1 MASEGR
7 AREVNRHRRDGHES
21 PRNAISA
28 NDHESVLRRTPEVD
42 ARSNQ
47 VRGVNGPS
55 RGVNWAMSSRSSQP
69 RVALSLAV
77 LLCSG
82 TVTSRSAQTPDR
94 WFLSSAIGSGWIAGE
109 YGDVLREP
117 VSFELSLAKE
127 RDAWRFGGALE
138 FGSLVMQSPY
148 DDQDDWSRMGVYGL
162 ATRVFRHDTRVRPY
176 LQARLGLSRVHPRS
190 SVLHDISPE
199 DFARGHNP
207 THATNGIAVGLLPG
221 MEIDVHPTLAL
232 DLSAAWVA
240 YKTGELR
247 LTRIGREPVSV
258 GHEWQLRGGLAWH
271 PLSRNARRDAWGV
284 PRSWGWATGEML
296 AINFVAS
303 ALNEYVRGESA
314 YPITARTI
322 KGNFDHGFAYDD
334 NDFRTNQLVHPF
346 NGGAYFNTARANGI
360 GFWGSAGMALVGA
373 FVWECCGE
381 SQPMS
386 WNDMVST
393 GLGGIARGEIAHRVG
408 AAIVDNTATGR
419 ERLWREVGAF
429 LVNPV
434 GEFNRLVSGRARRVF
449 ENPSNPNDWRPQRLD
464 LQTAIG
470 ARVIGEGASIV
481 HDANAYGFLELD
493 LLYGDAFVRNRR
505 PFDRFDAAMQ
515 LNFGEK
521 TRLGRMI
528 IRGDLWSKPLGDTAG
543 PRHVLAVVQDFDY
556 IDNEAY
562 VYGGQGFGL
571 ALFSQRGVG
580 RAMLRSRAV
589 GYLVA
594 GAAVNAEYSF
604 LAEIPNPRQQ
614 RNYDYGGG
622 TGAALELLLTG
633 PTRLTGS
640 FSYRYTL
647 IAVRNGSLYNPP
659 EGPQGSSANHHVH
672 RGALMLTVPIPAGIW
687 LGSEFALF
695 YRDSRYSAPELKDA
709 KQQNPEVRV
718 FLAFRPDLGRGAR

>member
-1 MASEGR
+1 
-7 AREVNRHRRDGHES
+7 
-21 PRNAISA
+21 
-28 NDHESVLRRTPEVD
+28 
-42 ARSNQ
+42 
-47 VRGVNGPS
+47 
-55 RGVNWAMSSRSSQP
+55 MSSRSSQR
-69 RVALSLAV
+69 RVALSVAI

-82 TVTSRSAQTPDR
+82 TVTSRLAQTPNR
-94 WFLSSAIGSGWIAGE
+94 WILGAASGSGWAAGE
-109 YGDVLREP
+109 YGDVLRGP
-117 VSFELSLAKE
+117 VSFELSLANE
-127 RDAWRFGGALE
+127 RGAWRFGGALE
-138 FGSLVMQSPY
+138 FGSLVMRPPFA
-148 DDQDDWSRMGVYGL
+148 DQEDWSRMGVYGL
-162 ATRVFRHDTRVRPY
+162 ATRVFQRDTRVRPY
-176 LQARLGLSRVHPRS
+176 VQGRLGLSRIHPRS
-190 SVLHDISPE
+190 EVLHDVSPE

-207 THATNGIAVGLLPG
+207 THATNGIAIALLPG
-221 MEIDVHPTLAL
+221 IEVDVHPKLAL
-232 DLSAAWVA
+232 DLSAAWIA
-240 YKTGELR
+240 YKTGSLR
-247 LTRIGREPVSV
+247 LTRIGLEPVSA
-258 GHEWQLRGGLAWH
+258 GHEWQLRGGIAWH
-271 PLSRNARRDAWGV
+271 PLAGVAERDPWGV

-322 KGNFDHGFAYDD
+322 RSNLEQGFKYDD
-334 NDFRTNQLVHPF
+334 NDFRTNQIVHPF
-346 NGGAYFNTARANGI
+346 NGAAYFNTARANGI

-386 WNDMVST
+386 WNDMLST

-434 GEFNRLVSGRARRVF
+434 GEFNRLVSGRAERVF

-464 LQTAIG
+464 LQTTVG
-470 ARVIGEGASIV
+470 ARVIGEGASLT
-481 HDANAYGFLELD
+481 HDANMYGFLELD
-493 LLYGDAFVRNRR
+493 LRYGDAFAPSRR

-515 LNFGEK
+515 LNLGDK
-521 TRLGRMI
+521 TRLGRML
-528 IRGDLWSKPLGDTAG
+528 IRGDLWSKPLGGAAE
-543 PRHVLAVVQDFDY
+543 PRHVLAIVQDFDY

-571 ALFSQRGVG
+571 ALFSRRDVG
-580 RAMLRSRAV
+580 QATLRSRAL
-589 GYLVA
+589 GYFVA
-594 GAAVNAEYSF
+594 GAAVNADYSF

-614 RNYDYGGG
+614 RDYDYGAG

-659 EGPQGSSANHHVH
+659 EAPTGSSANHHVH
-672 RGALMLTVPIPAGIW
+672 RGTLMLTVPFRTGMW
-687 LGSEFALF
+687 LGGEFALF
-695 YRDSRYSAPELKDA
+695 YRDSRYSAPELIDA
-709 KQQNPEVRV
+709 KQRNPEVRV
-718 FLAFRPDLGRGAR
+718 FLAFRPDLRTRVR